1 MKNIK
6 KKELV
11 YDGFED
17 DFYQLNHLIQCPYY
31 DEYMSVSVTQL
42 RDLDSLDEEVTQQ
55 VINKIKGLTLNLG
68 TRYSYDG
75 LSVMC
80 DIQKSKKENMQLLGL
95 FAIGERQPARYQII
109 VLGIFR
115 INL

>member
-6 KKELV
+6 KKALI

-17 DFYQLNHLIQCPYY
+17 DFYQQSHFIQCPYY
-31 DEYMSVSVTQL
+31 DEKMLISVTQL
-42 RDLDSLDEEVTQQ
+42 IDLNRLNEEVKQQ
-55 VINKIKGLTLNLG
+55 VISKVKGLTLNQG
-68 TRYSYDG
+68 IHYTYDG

-80 DIQKSKKENMQLLGL
+80 DLQKSKKENIQLLGL

-115 INL
+115 IHL

>member
-6 KKELV
+6 KREFV

-17 DFYQLNHLIQCPYY
+17 DFYQQSHLIQCPYY
-31 DEYMSVSVTQL
+31 DEEMSISVTQL
-42 RDLDSLDEEVTQQ
+42 IDLNRLDKEVKQQ
-55 VINKIKGLTLNLG
+55 VINEVKGLTLNQG
-68 TRYSYDG
+68 MHYTYDG
-75 LSVMC
+75 LSVMY

>member
-17 DFYQLNHLIQCPYY
+17 NFYQLNHLIQCPYY
-31 DEYMSVSVTQL
+31 DENMLVSVKQL
-42 RDLDSLDEEVTQQ
+42 RDLNGLDEEVKQQ

-68 TRYSYDG
+68 TSYTYDG
-75 LSVMC
+75 LSVMY
-80 DIQKSKKENMQLLGL
+80 DIQGSKKENMQLLGL

-109 VLGIFR
+109 VLGMFR

>member
-6 KKELV
+6 KKELI

-17 DFYQLNHLIQCPYY
+17 DFYRLNHLIQCPYY
-31 DEYMSVSVTQL
+31 DEKMSISVTQL
-42 RDLDSLDEEVTQQ
+42 NNLNRLDEEVRQQ
-55 VINKIKGLTLNLG
+55 VINKTKGLTLNLG
-68 TRYSYDG
+68 MHYTYDG
-75 LSVMC
+75 LSVMY
-80 DIQKSKKENMQLLGL
+80 DIQKSKKENMRLLGL

>member
-6 KKELV
+6 KKTLI

-31 DEYMSVSVTQL
+31 DEDMLVSVTQL
-42 RDLDSLDEEVTQQ
+42 KDLNRLDEDVKQQ
-55 VINKIKGLTLNLG
+55 VINKVKGLTFNLG
-68 TRYSYDG
+68 TYYSYDG

-80 DIQKSKKENMQLLGL
+80 DIQKSKKENIQLLGL

-115 INL
+115 IKL

>member
-31 DEYMSVSVTQL
+31 DEDMSVSVTQL
-42 RDLDSLDEEVTQQ
+42 RDLNSLDKEVKQQ
-55 VINKIKGLTLNLG
+55 VINKVKGLILNLG
-68 TRYSYDG
+68 TRYTYDG